1 MEGIQDEFKDNSEV
15 VSSDNPYSRLYALK
29 KMGQVS
35 NFQEIS
41 SKKILVI
48 GVGGVGSV
56 YSEMMTRIGVGE
68 LIIMDYDKVE
78 LSNMNRLFY
87 TPD

>member
-1 MEGIQDEFKDNSEV
+1 M
-15 VSSDNPYSRLYALK
+15 
-29 KMGQVS
+29 
-35 NFQEIS
+35 
-41 SKKILVI
+41 I

-87 TPD
+87 TPDQIGLSKVVAAK